1 LLADFLVQTSF
12 CGKEALQVKI
22 SVEKPGKMLKLAT
35 FGLVP
40 VGATTGS
47 YIAIEKTRPQP
58 SSQIAKG
65 DLGRRLRASRECFSW

>member
-1 LLADFLVQTSF
+1 LKNLGLWLIGVCAAFVPFASAVF
-12 CGKEALQVKI
+12 KI
-22 SVEKPGKMLKLAT
+22 DMDHASAS

-47 YIAIEKTRPQP
+47 YIAIEKTRPLP

-65 DLGRRLRASRECFSW
+65 DLRRRKRALREYFSW